1 MARELE
7 QLRRALSAAQ
17 DEAEHYANRCGEL
30 VRRRDDLLEANNR
43 YLERARNAEAG
54 QRVAEREMMAA
65 LDRIDF
71 MQGEY
76 DAAVRQHLEQDTWA
90 RMEIEKQKALVADW
104 QEEAKAWAEMYGK
117 ERQHNE
123 AEYAKVNKWIKRLSE
138 LARFQ
143 LLAFDL
149 PICIAA
155 FLVLVGA
162 VPPIVDLFG
171 WWF

>member
-7 QLRRALSAAQ
+7 QLRRDLNAAQ

-90 RMEIEKQKALVADW
+90 RMEIEKQKARAAEFQREYLRTINRVRRLYDLWSILV
-104 QEEAKAWAEMYGK
+104 MGST
-117 ERQHNE
+117 
-123 AEYAKVNKWIKRLSE
+123 V
-138 LARFQ
+138 
-143 LLAFDL
+143 
-149 PICIAA
+149 IA
-155 FLVLVGA
+155 VL
-162 VPPIVDLFG
+162 IIL
-171 WWF
+171 WLTK